1 MKILYIEKKNKK
13 EKCIE
18 QQLLADKALTEDS
31 ISIFQLNK
39 ETENWIKST
48 KKSKKKESSIYP
60 FSNKW

>member
-39 ETENWIKST
+39 ETEN
-48 KKSKKKESSIYP
+48 
-60 FSNKW
+60 